1 MGQVTIYLDNDSEAM
16 MKQAAKEAG
25 MPVSRWLSE
34 LVRAKTRNEWPLV
47 VRQAAGAWSDFPDA
61 AALRAGQGQDV
72 VREAL

>member
-1 MGQVTIYLDNDSEAM
+1 
-16 MKQAAKEAG
+16 